1 MTDQRKTTSV
11 TLHRTAQGQYRAQ
24 NSRGASVEIAANG
37 EAFSPGELFLA
48 SLAACSAVGVGLMT
62 SRRAEPELFEVKG
75 SGHKSTEGGNHFE
88 DLTVT
93 FRLRFPEG
101 TGGDAAR
108 DRIPAAIRASHDRDC
123 TVSRTVETGTPVVFV
138 VEAQG

>member
-1 MTDQRKTTSV
+1 MIS
-11 TLHRTAQGQYRAQ
+11 
-24 NSRGASVEIAANG
+24 S
-37 EAFSPGELFLA
+37 
-48 SLAACSAVGVGLMT
+48 SLAIDSKLPWVGTTIFTVMSKLAADCGAINL
-62 SRRAEPELFEVKG
+62 SQGFPDFQAEPELFEVKG

-138 VEAQG
+138 VDAQG